1 MTIEWFDPKLG
12 TPSVSIAEYGLTFN
26 KAAVDVMSSPSRVLL
41 GFDHEKKL
49 IVVKPLYNPSN
60 EEANKSFSFAE
71 RERSGY
77 VRIASKEFIRFII
90 RYFPGIEI
98 NKTIRCLARWDD
110 KEKMLLVDLLSG
122 ITESKSSTEQ

>member
-1 MTIEWFDPKLG
+1 LTIEWFDPKLG

-26 KAAVDVMSSPSRVLL
+26 KAAVEIMSNPSRVLL
-41 GFDHEKKL
+41 GFDHEKK
-49 IVVKPLYNPSN
+49 IVVVKPLYHPSN
-60 EEANKSFSFAE
+60 EETNKSFSFAE

-77 VRIASKEFIRFII
+77 VRIASKEFIKFII

-110 KEKMLLVDLLSG
+110 KEKMLLFDLVTE
-122 ITESKSSTEQ
+122 ITESKSATE